1 VSREIKFTPEHEIG
15 EMVYIKHDP
24 RQELFMVIGYE
35 VRHKGYVY
43 ILQCGTE
50 IIHCYP
56 FELSTNKNLLL
67 Q

>member
-1 VSREIKFTPEHEIG
+1 
-15 EMVYIKHDP
+15 MVYIKHDP

-35 VRHKGYVY
+35 VRLKGYVY